1 MHSTIIFYNFIVYK
15 IRLDFF
21 MIQKYCF
28 LIVSYFLAFQ
38 ANAQSFNNAQLF
50 SKSFESLEIIYD
62 LNVNDSTYAKQIASS
77 YLNKS
82 IQDIDS
88 LKIANGYSM
97 LAYVSKF
104 PLVIKYLDSS
114 ISFSSESKS
123 KNFPAQFYLDK
134 SQYFFNNNE
143 YERSLISAISAYNN
157 ATIKNN
163 LEQQISALHQIN
175 LVNELW
181 GDYRKVLDTELY
193 VEKLISRNNRNKNYY
208 TQSLFTLE
216 GIGKCYVR
224 LKKPDSALIYF
235 NKGIEKTLKK
245 KDTSTYFAFVSRT
258 GMALTMK
265 GKYKQALD
273 SLYKG
278 DISRSSFNNSY
289 LPYFYYYVG
298 KCYYNLEE
306 KNKGIAYFKK
316 IDSIYESNHILSPE
330 LPDVYDK
337 LISYYKKNKEEE
349 LQLKYLYKLI
359 QIERIIDVKRTHI
372 KEKTNKDYH
381 IPQIL
386 QEKEKIITDLSIQ
399 NKNSAKLKWWILS
412 LLFISI
418 LCLFYYINRQ
428 RKFKKRFNNI
438 INQQEAIKRKTVKD
452 SSLNGGISITI
463 IEEILSQLDLFEHDK
478 NYLKLNISLNEIAKK
493 FGTNS
498 TYLSKVINLKKDKN
512 FSQYIN
518 DLRIGYAIEQ
528 FEVNPKFRKYTI
540 KAIAGECGFKNAES
554 FSKAFYKKW
563 GIYPSYYLKELD
575 NKNN

>member
-1 MHSTIIFYNFIVYK
+1 
-15 IRLDFF
+15 
-21 MIQKYCF
+21 MIKRYYF
-28 LIVSYFLAFQ
+28 LIVLYSLTFQ
-38 ANAQSFNNAQLF
+38 INAQSFNNAQLF
-50 SKSFESLEIIYD
+50 SKSYKSLELIYD
-62 LNVNDSTYAKQIASS
+62 LNDNDSIYANQIANV

-88 LKIANGYSM
+88 IKIANGYSM

-104 PLVIKYLDSS
+104 PVAIKHLDSS
-114 ISFSSESKS
+114 ISYTLESKS
-123 KNFPAQFYLDK
+123 KNFPTQYLLAK

-181 GDYRKVLDTELY
+181 GDYRKVLETEFF
-193 VEKLISRNNRNKNYY
+193 VEKLISKNKKNENYY

-235 NKGIEKTLKK
+235 NHGIEKTLKK
-245 KDTSTYFAFVSRT
+245 KDSSTYFAFVSRT
-258 GMALTMK
+258 GMALTIK

-386 QEKEKIITDLSIQ
+386 QEKEKIITDLNIQ
-399 NKNSAKLKWWILS
+399 NKNSTTLRWWILS

-418 LCLFYYINRQ
+418 LSLFYYIKRQ

-438 INQQEAIKRKTVKD
+438 INQQEAIKTKTVKN

-463 IEEILSQLDLFEHDK
+463 IKELLSQLDLFEDNK
-478 NYLKLNISLNEIAKK
+478 NYLNLNISLNDMAKK

-518 DLRIGYAIEQ
+518 NLRIGYAIEQ
-528 FEVNPKFRKYTI
+528 FKVNPKFRKYTI

-563 GIYPSYYLKELD
+563 GIYPSYYLKKLD